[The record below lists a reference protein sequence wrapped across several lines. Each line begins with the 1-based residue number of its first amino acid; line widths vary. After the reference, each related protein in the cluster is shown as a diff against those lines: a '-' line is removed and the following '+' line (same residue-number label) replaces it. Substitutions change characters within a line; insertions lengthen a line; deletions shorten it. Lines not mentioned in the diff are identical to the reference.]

1 MLMAA
6 TCHENNI
13 KISNKINIIKKDE
26 SRTKNN
32 IKNILKN
39 ICNIIKT
46 KTHNDG

>member
-26 SRTKNN
+26 SRTKKYKKY
-32 IKNILKN
+32 IKEYLQYNKN
-39 ICNIIKT
+39 
-46 KTHNDG
+46 

>member
-26 SRTKNN
+26 SRTKKKYKKY
-32 IKNILKN
+32 IKEYLQYNKN
-39 ICNIIKT
+39 
-46 KTHNDG
+46 